1 MKSYWSGAV
10 WDIHNKYY
18 FQSMLSHAKVFS
30 GRLAKFSQPLL

>member
-18 FQSMLSHAKVFS
+18 FLSILSFAKVFS
-30 GRLAKFSQPLL
+30 GRLAKFSPPLV